1 MRIKIA
7 ERLHP
12 FSHTPGVSCIV
23 PNTSVEVQVF
33 PVLLRFKDLDS
44 SMQQTEYK
52 LDLKGPVRN
61 FTVVQDLEKMCV
73 RVFGHF
79 AEGYVRYHIV
89 REEKGLAIVYEKL
102 PDARLPTRVNIEM
115 PMSIARVEA
124 QRERLSL
131 GIDKKQDWDLVVRR
145 QDLKEIFPIWLR
157 LGQMLEPSKIESS
170 RNGTLALL
178 DVCEELVAKR
188 EKIALLDAFLNL
200 FNAGFRGIM
209 VPRLSDD
216 QFQGLAPE
224 IENTASGASPL
235 PILIHGSSLVRSL
248 FFEEDPN
255 SISFLPC
262 LLPHFDCGRFI
273 NIQSVHGE
281 IDMEWSKKML
291 RRVVIRCKTNRELVL
306 CLQKSIKKFRIRTS
320 QRDRGKVIES
330 GKSILLNEN
339 ETLLLDRFQ
348 R

>member
-23 PNTSVEVQVF
+23 PNTSVEVEVF

-44 SMQQTEYK
+44 SMQTEYK

-89 REEKGLAIVYEKL
+89 REEKGLAIVFEKAPGTL
-102 PDARLPTRVNIEM
+102 LARQMNIEM
-115 PMSIARVEA
+115 PMSIDRVEV
-124 QRERLSL
+124 QPERLSL

-157 LGQMLEPSKIESS
+157 LGQLLGTSKIESS
-170 RNGTLALL
+170 HIGTLSLL

-188 EKIALLDAFLNL
+188 EKIALLDAFLNV

-224 IENTASGASPL
+224 IENSASGAFPL
-235 PILIHGSSLVRSL
+235 PILINGSSLVRSL

-262 LLPHFDCGRFI
+262 LLSNFDCGRFI
-273 NIQSVHGE
+273 NIQSMHGE

-291 RRVVIRCKTNRELVL
+291 RRVVIRCKTNRELFL
-306 CLQKSIKKFRIRTS
+306 RLQNSIKKFRIRKS